1 MRIFVAIAI
10 FVSVVFLPS
19 CGFVQ
24 RSFKSSQPPVVTV
37 ESARMQAT
45 SDADAAR
52 IVYVDLLAENP
63 NPDDLPI
70 LSVAYTAT
78 ISDGAS
84 SFQTTGM
91 RVGQATISRYSAQRL
106 AIPVAVPVSALAN
119 PTSFVIR
126 GDVEYLRPSAI
137 AQTLNENGAGGST
150 RSFEG
155 AGAITAPQ

>member
-1 MRIFVAIAI
+1 MRSLAAIAVL
-10 FVSVVFLPS
+10 VSVASLSS

-37 ESARMQAT
+37 ESARAQTTA
-45 SDADAAR
+45 DANAAR

-70 LSVAYTAT
+70 LSVTYTAT

-84 SFQTTGM
+84 TFQATGT
-91 RVGQATISRYSAQRL
+91 RVGQATISRYSAQRV
-106 AIPVAVPVSALAN
+106 AIPVAVPVGALSS

-155 AGAITAPQ
+155 AGAITAPR